1 MGEWI
6 NYGME
11 CLAIKRNELLVY
23 SMDRQTFRL
32 SKRSQAKSKKKKKI
46 HIIDFHIHKSKRCE
60 LINSDRK

>member
-32 SKRSQAKSKKKKKI
+32 SKRSQAKSKKKKNT
-46 HIIDFHIHKSKRCE
+46 HYRFPYT
-60 LINSDRK
+60 